1 MRYLLF
7 SSILIAAIASN
18 ATVSS
23 AEIPVQVEQLQ
34 PEHLS
39 GGDFAR
45 VADDEDVRDED
56 YSPDEDAIEEQAT
69 ADPLEA
75 LFTKLKSES
84 RAPSASRIARQIVG
98 VWNESGS
105 DSIDLLMQ
113 WASEAMAKKQYVVAQ
128 DLLAHVTV
136 LKPEFAEGWN
146 RRATLYF
153 MMSDYGRSLA
163 DIEQTLRLEP
173 RHFGALSGLAA
184 ILQKSRKNQRALD
197 TWYRVLDIYPANRQ
211 AQKTVIE
218 LEEKLAGEGI

>member
-1 MRYLLF
+1 MQNLLF
-7 SSILIAAIASN
+7 SGLLIASLTFGVA
-18 ATVSS
+18 VSS
-23 AEIPVQVEQLQ
+23 AEISAQTGNFQ
-34 PEHLS
+34 PDISL
-39 GGDFAR
+39 GGDFVR
-45 VADDEDVRDED
+45 IADDEDVRDED
-56 YSPDEDAIEEQAT
+56 YSPDESEMEEQASG
-69 ADPLEA
+69 DPLKP
-75 LFTKLKSES
+75 LFAKLKTES
-84 RAPSASRIARQIVG
+84 RASSAGRIARQIVG

-136 LKPEFAEGWN
+136 LKPGFAEGWN

-153 MMSDYGRSLA
+153 MMSDYGRSLS

-184 ILQKSRKNQRALD
+184 ILQKTRKHQRALD
-197 TWYRVLDIYPANRQ
+197 TWYKVLDIYPANRQ